1 MGRNDGLNKG
11 KQMSATVARHGQKPF
26 EVKNLGWLLS
36 NWQEVTAFHFDYRP
50 EGMNDGRLIAVLK
63 CGGTYATQYAS
74 LTVCFRWLNRPVFK
88 GLPLTIRQGDKAS
101 GMWTIGDAK
110 YAATMKQDRGET
122 VESYK
127 AYLAKLVPSWMETNA

>member
-1 MGRNDGLNKG
+1 
-11 KQMSATVARHGQKPF
+11 MSATVTRHGQKPF

-63 CGGTYATQYAS
+63 CGGTYVSTFAS

-110 YAATMKQDRGET
+110 YIDTMKGDGGGT
-122 VESYK
+122 VESYRTH
-127 AYLAKLVPSWMETNA
+127 LAKLVPQTETTNA